1 MQLPLSAYA
10 KLAKY
15 LNVQSSDITAPM
27 VVDIA
32 GALGQKL
39 EPGDVNIQEITG
51 ALAASDVSRLSDLL
65 GREELF
71 PKIVELFRAKSADKT
86 SKVVTRLCPVCDTT
100 MSVTIGPAERQ
111 AQVVEMGCTTCDA
124 QYLLTSTGLLPKE

>member
-1 MQLPLSAYA
+1 MQLPISAYA
-10 KLAKY
+10 KLSKY
-15 LNVQSSDITAPM
+15 LNVPSSEITAPM

-32 GALGQKL
+32 GVLGHKL
-39 EPGDVNIQEITG
+39 TPDDVNIQEITK

-65 GREELF
+65 GRDELF
-71 PKIVELFRAKSADKT
+71 PKIVDLFKARSADKS

-100 MSVTIGPAERQ
+100 MAVTIGPAERQ
-111 AQVVEMGCTTCDA
+111 AQVVEMSCTHCEA